1 MLTSLGLGLIFISVS
16 AFRNIN
22 QNSTDDVDRLF
33 LNAIEEK
40 TFGLLKIL
48 NPLLDFL
55 IASKDSLLRIILIP
69 FRSISSSLS
78 GSRRPLENLLSFFRD
93 WFLLLLYLP
102 AQLMSLLLNGSRNVF
117 DKTFTPLIVWL
128 DSIGRASDMSFVGI
142 AFEKIKVKVTDSI
155 QRAKIKSEILNQIVE
170 KILYIQEEGY
180 RILRGIFK
188 MY

>member
-1 MLTSLGLGLIFISVS
+1 
-16 AFRNIN
+16 
-22 QNSTDDVDRLF
+22 
-33 LNAIEEK
+33 
-40 TFGLLKIL
+40 
-48 NPLLDFL
+48 
-55 IASKDSLLRIILIP
+55 
-69 FRSISSSLS
+69 
-78 GSRRPLENLLSFFRD
+78 
-93 WFLLLLYLP
+93 
-102 AQLMSLLLNGSRNVF
+102 MSLLLNGSRNIF